1 MSYILDAL
9 QRAQSQREQGAVPGL
24 HTPAAA
30 PLSARPRPTQTR
42 WAIVA
47 TLLAAAAVLLYA
59 LWPQPT
65 PTPTSVP
72 APAPAITIPPAPMPE
87 PVASNRDMSTRPAA
101 TKAPATAAPPAR
113 TPPPLAPASSAP
125 LPTMAELP
133 EEVRRLIPPLAITG
147 AVQTQDPR
155 NSLLL
160 VNGQVLSPGAELAGD
175 VVLESVAAH
184 SAVLR
189 MGSTRFRVTF

>member
-30 PLSARPRPTQTR
+30 PLSPRPRPTQTR
-42 WAIVA
+42 WVIVA

-113 TPPPLAPASSAP
+113 TLPPLAPASSAP

-133 EEVRRLIPPLAITG
+133 AEVRRLIPPLAITG

>member
-1 MSYILDAL
+1 
-9 QRAQSQREQGAVPGL
+9 
-24 HTPAAA
+24 
-30 PLSARPRPTQTR
+30 
-42 WAIVA
+42 
-47 TLLAAAAVLLYA
+47 
-59 LWPQPT
+59 
-65 PTPTSVP
+65 
-72 APAPAITIPPAPMPE
+72 
-87 PVASNRDMSTRPAA
+87 
-101 TKAPATAAPPAR
+101 
-113 TPPPLAPASSAP
+113 
-125 LPTMAELP
+125 MAELP